1 MKRRIVIVMVI
12 LVSILAIM
20 LVGCKVTAEVDHV
33 KDLNEAFGSISNV
46 VSGSYSIIASS
57 EGKEIYTEQVS
68 YRVSGDSVTCESI
81 INKPNPDMWSE
92 NDYVEEKTDGTMS
105 KEELLGLFY
114 GGLELSKSSIDGDI
128 AIEETEGVKKYS
140 FKLSDPS
147 VVLDVKPSTIQ
158 GVVSVVISVEEK
170 NVKAITIEYGYN
182 GYEIV
187 KKIQIEY

>member
-1 MKRRIVIVMVI
+1 MKRRIVIVTAI
-12 LVSILAIM
+12 LVLILA
-20 LVGCKVTAEVDHV
+20 LFVGCNKTPAVDNV

-68 YRVSGDSVTCESI
+68 YRVSGDGVTYESN

-92 NDYVEEKTDGTMS
+92 NDYVEEKTDGTMT

-114 GGLELSKSSIDGDI
+114 DGLELSKSSIDGDI
-128 AIEETEGVKKYS
+128 AVIDAEGVKEYS

-158 GVVSVVISVEEK
+158 GGVSVAVSVEEK
-170 NVKAITIEYGYN
+170 NVRAITIEYSFN

>member
-1 MKRRIVIVMVI
+1 MKRKILMVTAI
-12 LVSILAIM
+12 LVLIIALF
-20 LVGCKVTAEVDHV
+20 VGCKITTEVDNV

-68 YRVSGDSVTCESI
+68 YRVSGESVTYASNV
-81 INKPNPDMWSE
+81 NKPNPDMWSE

-114 GGLELSKSSIDGDI
+114 NGLELSKSSIDGDI
-128 AIEETEGVKKYS
+128 AVVENEGVKEYS
-140 FKLSDPS
+140 FKLSDSS

-158 GVVSVVISVEEK
+158 GDVSVVILVEDK
-170 NVKAITIEYGYN
+170 NVKAITIEYGFNDYD
-182 GYEIV
+182 IA